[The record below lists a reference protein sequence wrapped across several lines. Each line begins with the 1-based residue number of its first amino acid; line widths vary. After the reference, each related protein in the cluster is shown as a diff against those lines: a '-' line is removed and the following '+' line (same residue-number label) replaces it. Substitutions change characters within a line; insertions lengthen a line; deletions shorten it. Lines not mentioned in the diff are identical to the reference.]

1 MRNTSCARAKAF
13 CKALCCKW
21 CFSHPFEHS
30 GFVTSVSPHRAAP
43 AASRCW
49 LVTSSRTA
57 RLFNPQLHELATAV
71 GCMMR
76 PPEGNSITLLLAVLG
91 YVTVCAWPPIHS
103 IGNTMGR
110 HICLGTIATRATT
123 RKKRSLMEQILMHV
137 TMVSLVTSASDT
149 TAEIDSEPARRPMQ
163 QLCSKARDLGHA
175 QRFSYA
181 ILCHGR
187 FSCNETAPSGLGS
200 PGRPPV
206 LLLSHASFCPSP

>member
-1 MRNTSCARAKAF
+1 MRHTVAAYTNPPMLSRASASSSTAVSLCLLAIWLVLCLRNTSCARAKAF

-110 HICLGTIATRATT
+110 HICLGTICHPCYDQKETLADGTNTYACD
-123 RKKRSLMEQILMHV
+123 HGV
-137 TMVSLVTSASDT
+137 ASD
-149 TAEIDSEPARRPMQ
+149 I
-163 QLCSKARDLGHA
+163 G
-175 QRFSYA
+175 
-181 ILCHGR
+181 
-187 FSCNETAPSGLGS
+187 
-200 PGRPPV
+200 
-206 LLLSHASFCPSP
+206 